1 MEHIMYNIEGL
12 SIKESQLK
20 YMIKRLEK
28 IMNEFIGTRNS
39 LDNDIVGR
47 NYIYRELIEIKNDI
61 NDITEN
67 TYNITSFIGN
77 AVGKYNEC
85 ELKLKNELNDTLSQ
99 EHREELFDY
108 SKDTNE
114 KLGETIENYEVKFYK
129 IQSILSQVPEL
140 KERLYGRP
148 FTNEYLIS
156 QILEYIFCKEVN
168 DEVTG
173 KLKASIISELDDIG
187 IDVFNSHYL
196 DNELITSSTSTYI
209 KKFVENCKKK
219 NNNIKGFKLEG
230 YTDGNNNSIPINVE
244 IDTDS
249 EVNVSKGTGRYESIY
264 KGYETKLNFKLNSD
278 EIILNTVVFS
288 DRNELISVKITEV
301 SSVEAWSV
309 NGGAA
314 NTFKFGW
321 DWAADIITNIPNPI
335 TVVGGGA
342 MQLFSMGV
350 DNFSEPNKWNN
361 VKNGDYK
368 IEVITYANT
377 RYSRPKTMSY
387 YLDSRNLKSYDGKGT
402 FTVSNTY

>member
-1 MEHIMYNIEGL
+1 M
-12 SIKESQLK
+12 
-20 YMIKRLEK
+20 
-28 IMNEFIGTRNS
+28 
-39 LDNDIVGR
+39 
-47 NYIYRELIEIKNDI
+47 
-61 NDITEN
+61 
-67 TYNITSFIGN
+67 
-77 AVGKYNEC
+77 
-85 ELKLKNELNDTLSQ
+85 
-99 EHREELFDY
+99 
-108 SKDTNE
+108 
-114 KLGETIENYEVKFYK
+114 
-129 IQSILSQVPEL
+129 
-140 KERLYGRP
+140 
-148 FTNEYLIS
+148 IS